1 MKKLEYTDI
10 VRIYSNS
17 IINIELKDGTV
28 LKALEFMFYNDVD
41 NPDMEV
47 ESITDAEVENEKN
60 IANNNSFSDLDY
72 WA

>member
-1 MKKLEYTDI
+1 MMAKLEYTDI
-10 VRIYSNS
+10 VRVYSNS

-47 ESITDAEVENEKN
+47 ESITDAEVER
-60 IANNNSFSDLDY
+60 
-72 WA
+72 